1 MILSSTIVLL
11 SPNSADKHLADTL
24 CTHLNLL
31 YLVAF
36 LVDLVNLRSF
46 YMVHGNHDVF
56 TTTGYKVTLALTSL
70 AFALLAIIIHEERY
84 RPLYLMSKSVN

>member
-1 MILSSTIVLL
+1 MILSSTIVL
-11 SPNSADKHLADTL
+11 SPNCVDKHLADTL
-24 CTHLNLL
+24 CTHLNSL

-56 TTTGYKVTLALTSL
+56 TITGYKVTLVLTSL
-70 AFALLAIIIHEERY
+70 VFALLVIIIHEERY